1 MVGWIIGAQGEN
13 VQSSDTFLKHDWIG
27 NFKKRTARNSGLL
40 VQFSNTKAWK
50 LDHKDETW
58 YTVFTYLEVVLD
70 YLEVSL
76 YCKFHYWGLLKYQIC
91 FNTVPHLKESYL
103 TEFMQKI
110 ILIFHSWIGLKYKWI
125 ETTYKQHYRCT
136 LLAWIQPNSW
146 IKTLILRIQAKNK
159 FLCLF

>member
-91 FNTVPHLKESYL
+91 FNTVPHLKALIMCNLDNHWFSNANSFMYKYIWVFDINFYFGCVRVFIFAIFVFNL
-103 TEFMQKI
+103 SIRCASEFA
-110 ILIFHSWIGLKYKWI
+110 LW
-125 ETTYKQHYRCT
+125 
-136 LLAWIQPNSW
+136 
-146 IKTLILRIQAKNK
+146 
-159 FLCLF
+159 